1 MAKNDNFKKFYAVSF
16 AWQLGF
22 LIIFSLGGFMFLGL
36 EADKYFNT
44 NPLFLIIGLIVG
56 LVVSIYETYH
66 MLIPIIKTE
75 EKE

>member
-1 MAKNDNFKKFYAVSF
+1 
-16 AWQLGF
+16 
-22 LIIFSLGGFMFLGL
+22 MFLGL

-66 MLIPIIKTE
+66 LLIPIIKTE